1 MNKNIVSI
9 ILLLLFFTSCS
20 APTYKQNET
29 KDSIITQDSKLVME
43 QPLPHHDSI
52 KTVQT
57 DSATIPPNS
66 IVSSP
71 LPPIPQEV
79 KRNGKLLVPPVKVR
93 GIYVTGPTAGIKRMN
108 EMVDLVVSTGMN
120 TIVLDV
126 KNDGGN
132 ITYKMNHPLAI
143 ELGACKRFVKN
154 MPALLDSLH
163 AKNIYVIGRIV
174 CFKDA
179 YLAKGRPDL
188 ALCKPDSTPV
198 TDAKGQAWV
207 NPYKREVWDYL
218 CSLAEKAVEDGF
230 DEIQFDYVR
239 FPIGDDAN
247 QADYGVDMNSY
258 PREHALNN
266 FFAYVEKRLHNKE
279 IIYGADLFGTVI
291 GSDTDRDRTG
301 QDYVDI
307 AAMTDNICPMIYP
320 SHYGPKTFGI
330 TIPDADPYNT
340 IYRALKLSKKQLA
353 QRDSSE
359 MAVVRPWLQC
369 FTAPW
374 RNGHIP
380 YKANEIR
387 AQIEAV
393 YDAGYEEW
401 ILWNASNRY
410 DYVKEALLN
419 EYNPKKNTEQDSVQT
434 NKMDSIN

>member
-1 MNKNIVSI
+1 MIVWGG
-9 ILLLLFFTSCS
+9 LLSCS
-20 APTYKQNET
+20 NPNSNSVQKEVIPESSDAISVDTVEW
-29 KDSIITQDSKLVME
+29 KDS
-43 QPLPHHDSI
+43 LPAI
-52 KTVQT
+52 
-57 DSATIPPNS
+57 
-66 IVSSP
+66 SSDTLRMKKNKEVEVPP

-79 KRNGKLLVPPVKVR
+79 KRNGKLLVPPVKVK

-108 EMVDLVVSTGMN
+108 EMIDLVVSTGMN

-179 YLAKGRPDL
+179 YLAKGRPEW

-198 TDAKGQAWV
+198 TDGKGQAWV

-218 CSLAEKAVEDGF
+218 CSLAEKAIEDGF
-230 DEIQFDYVR
+230 DEVQFDYVR
-239 FPIGDDAN
+239 FPIGEE
-247 QADYGVDMNSY
+247 ADYGVDLSSY
-258 PREHALNN
+258 PREHALND
-266 FFAYVEKRLHNKE
+266 FFAYVEKRLHSKG
-279 IIYGADLFGTVI
+279 IIFGADLFGTVI

-330 TIPDADPYNT
+330 PIPDADPYNT

-353 QRDSSE
+353 KRDSSE

-374 RNGHIP
+374 RNGYIP
-380 YKANEIR
+380 YKGNEIR

-410 DYVKEALLN
+410 DYVKDALLN
-419 EYNPKKNTEQDSVQT
+419 EYEPAKSFKQDSVQVLG
-434 NKMDSIN
+434 NDSIDKQ

>member
-1 MNKNIVSI
+1 MIKNILSI
-9 ILLLLFFTSCS
+9 TLFLLFIVSCS
-20 APTYKQNET
+20 APTSKQNRT
-29 KDSIITQDSKLVME
+29 KDTITSQDSELTIE
-43 QPLPHHDSI
+43 HPLPHPDSTEI
-52 KTVQT
+52 LQI
-57 DSATIPPNS
+57 DSSTIQSTPIIP
-66 IVSSP
+66 SP
-71 LPPIPQEV
+71 LPPIPQEIR
-79 KRNGKLLVPPVKVR
+79 RNGKLLVPPVKVR

-108 EMVDLVVSTGMN
+108 EMVELVTSTGMN

-143 ELGACKRFVKN
+143 EIGACKRFVKN

-179 YLAKGRPDL
+179 YLAKGRPDW

-218 CSLAEKAVEDGF
+218 CSLAEKAIEDGF

-239 FPIGDDAN
+239 FPIGEDAN
-247 QADYGVDMNSY
+247 QADYGVDMGSY

-266 FFAYVEKRLHNKE
+266 FFSYVEKRLHEKE

-301 QDYVDI
+301 QDYIDI
-307 AAMTDNICPMIYP
+307 ASMTDNICPMIYP

-330 TIPDADPYNT
+330 EIPDADPYNT
-340 IYRALKLSKKQLA
+340 IYRALKLSKKQLSKK
-353 QRDSSE
+353 DSSQI
-359 MAVVRPWLQC
+359 AVVRPWLQC

-380 YKANEIR
+380 YKAEEIR
-387 AQIEAV
+387 QQIKAV

-401 ILWNASNRY
+401 ILWNAANRY
-410 DYVKEALLN
+410 DYVKEALLG
-419 EYNPKKNTEQDSVQT
+419 ESTETKQEIEMIT
-434 NKMDSIN
+434 EI

>member
-1 MNKNIVSI
+1 MNKKIVSI
-9 ILLLLFFTSCS
+9 ILLLLFFAGCS
-20 APTYKQNET
+20 SPTRKQNET
-29 KDSIITQDSKLVME
+29 KDTIISQNPELVIE
-43 QPLPHHDSI
+43 QPLPYSDSI
-52 KTVQT
+52 KTAQT
-57 DSATIPPNS
+57 DSTTITPTQ
-66 IVSSP
+66 IVPSS

-108 EMVDLVVSTGMN
+108 EMVDLVVSSGMN

-143 ELGACKRFVKN
+143 EIGACKRFVKN
-154 MPALLDSLH
+154 MPDLLDSLH
-163 AKNIYVIGRIV
+163 SKNIYVIGRIV

-179 YLAKGRPDL
+179 YLAKGRPNW
-188 ALCKPDSTPV
+188 ALCKPDGTPV

-207 NPYKREVWDYL
+207 NPYNQEVWNYI
-218 CSLAEKAVEDGF
+218 CSLAEKAIEDGF

-239 FPIGDDAN
+239 FPIGEDAN
-247 QADYGVDMNSY
+247 QADYGVDMSNY
-258 PREHALNN
+258 PRELALNN
-266 FFAYVEKRLHNKE
+266 FFSYVENRLHKKN

-307 AAMTDNICPMIYP
+307 ASMTDNICPMIYP

-330 TIPDADPYNT
+330 EIPDADPYNT
-340 IYRALKLSKKQLA
+340 IYRALKLSKKQLSKK
-353 QRDSSE
+353 DSSQI
-359 MAVVRPWLQC
+359 AVVRPWLQC

-380 YKANEIR
+380 YKAEEIR
-387 AQIEAV
+387 QQIKAV

-401 ILWNASNRY
+401 ILWNAANRY

-419 EYNPKKNTEQDSVQT
+419 EATE
-434 NKMDSIN
+434 NKQETGAITEN